1 VYTSILGKEKPPETF
16 KQTRWVNV
24 CLVFEEVKRERVS
37 AHVHTNEDA
46 NVGVNKKKIN

>member
-1 VYTSILGKEKPPETF
+1 
-16 KQTRWVNV
+16 V

-46 NVGVNKKKIN
+46 NVGVNKKKINSIEKTKKIIKKLIKPIKI